1 MNWVILLPSNSPV
14 AFHYALNEVDII
26 CTWSCI
32 IYPLVSFLCS
42 LCYSHIDF
50 YFHFLKRSVSLF
62 PILGTSCVFFFVGLG
77 GGDLFYLVAP
87 DFSVSVYHPKEF
99 LLCLKVASSLIIVL
113 SQCPVNFRGLNTIH
127 FYIHLFTCLLS
138 FKKSL

>member
-62 PILGTSCVFFFVGLG
+62 LILGTSCVFFFVGLG

-87 DFSVSVYHPKEF
+87 DFSVSLSPQRIPTLSK
-99 LLCLKVASSLIIVL
+99 SSFQPHYCL